1 MFDNLYNTIGMDNG
15 IVDNLRSPSVAVRYA
30 VAIDNALTVDSITSL
45 PFRSEGAIVGMNTIA
60 HDKGVDGVTNYE

>member
-1 MFDNLYNTIGMDNG
+1 MFYDLHNTIGMDNG

-30 VAIDNALTVDSITSL
+30 VAIDNALTVDCITSL

-60 HDKGVDGVTNYE
+60 HDKGVVGVTNYE